1 MLNNKWCILLLF
13 LILGLGIYST
23 SLNNDFIFSD
33 HYLIGENCLIRS
45 FSFTPYYFLGYISQD
60 VKKAFRPLFMLSY
73 NLNYSLSKYNVFGYR
88 IFNILLHIL
97 VAFFIYRILCLFFR
111 EPGSKIALLLALFF
125 LVHPINLDAV
135 VHIMARSTLL
145 FGLFI
150 LLSFYYYLKFSL
162 SKAKHFFYFS
172 VVFYLAAALTKEH
185 FVLYIPILFSYILL
199 FDKRGFKKFIWL
211 VPYILISMIVFIY
224 WKIMDLAVFAEAA
237 IDIQFRSQGLNILTQ
252 LKTLLLF
259 IKLFFVP
266 IGFSFDHQGVEVLS
280 YFDLAGWF
288 MAGILVVSLA
298 VFLKASNKIKF
309 GIVWIASF
317 YCWRF
322 FIQLESVARERH
334 FYLVEI
340 GIIFIL
346 YIFLSKVRI
355 RKYVLKV
362 LVSIFLIGLSLI
374 TYLRSPLYK
383 NEFII
388 SCDVVKH
395 YPNSEIANFQI
406 GTYLKTERRYFAAEE
421 RFNWL
426 ILNARNPQLKAR
438 ALLNLAQIRIDKDQY
453 KEAEKIALEILEE
466 FPYINDVYSLLEVL
480 YFKSGQSGFE
490 GLVKAYPHNAKLVFY
505 TGDYMFKRGNLEEAR
520 DYLNRA
526 YTLGFNCPGYYF
538 LLGRISEFE
547 GDEVKAIE
555 YYKKLFL
562 IYPFHREGC
571 FYLGSLL
578 ARDGSGEAVFYL
590 RRSLAIDSEFAVSY
604 YNLGLYYLGCGDKE
618 KAAVFLNKARD
629 LGYNIPVEVESF

>member
-1 MLNNKWCILLLF
+1 
-13 LILGLGIYST
+13 
-23 SLNNDFIFSD
+23 
-33 HYLIGENCLIRS
+33 
-45 FSFTPYYFLGYISQD
+45 
-60 VKKAFRPLFMLSY
+60 
-73 NLNYSLSKYNVFGYR
+73 
-88 IFNILLHIL
+88 
-97 VAFFIYRILCLFFR
+97 
-111 EPGSKIALLLALFF
+111 
-125 LVHPINLDAV
+125 
-135 VHIMARSTLL
+135 
-145 FGLFI
+145 
-150 LLSFYYYLKFSL
+150 
-162 SKAKHFFYFS
+162 
-172 VVFYLAAALTKEH
+172 
-185 FVLYIPILFSYILL
+185 
-199 FDKRGFKKFIWL
+199 
-211 VPYILISMIVFIY
+211 
-224 WKIMDLAVFAEAA
+224 
-237 IDIQFRSQGLNILTQ
+237 
-252 LKTLLLF
+252 
-259 IKLFFVP
+259 
-266 IGFSFDHQGVEVLS
+266 
-280 YFDLAGWF
+280 
-288 MAGILVVSLA
+288 VSLA

-374 TYLRSPLYK
+374 TYLRNPLYK

-388 SCDVVKH
+388 SCDVVKN

-505 TGDYMFKRGNLEEAR
+505 AGDYMFKRGNLEEAR

-526 YTLGFNCPGYYF
+526 YNLGFNCPGYYF

-562 IYPFHREGC
+562 MYPFHREGC

-578 ARDGSGEAVFYL
+578 ARDGSGEAAFYL